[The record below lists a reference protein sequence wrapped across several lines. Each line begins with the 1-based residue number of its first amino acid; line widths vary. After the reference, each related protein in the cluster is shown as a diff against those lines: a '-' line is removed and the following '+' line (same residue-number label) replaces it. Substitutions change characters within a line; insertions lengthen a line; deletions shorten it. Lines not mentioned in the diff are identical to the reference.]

1 MPQLHV
7 ASSSLKQ
14 KSNGEEH
21 VKAFSHWLGALAAV
35 VGCTLPAQAQNYPT
49 HPITLTIGF
58 PAGGPSD
65 ITARIMA
72 EHMGPTLGQPVVV
85 EPVTGASGTI
95 ASAKVARAAP
105 DGYSIVLGNWT
116 SHVGAPA
123 LYPLAY
129 DTFND
134 FTPVA
139 PLTRTYLWII
149 GRNTLPANNVKE
161 LVAWLKANPGKA
173 TAGTVGVGSAAHLCL
188 LDFANKTGT
197 KFQYIPYR
205 GGAPVMQD
213 VLGGQI
219 DIACIEVSQTLPLV
233 RSGKIKAFGVVADKR
248 SPAAPEIPTPFL
260 VKVRVFIASSTRRPL
275 IRSRTRRAFCGET
288 RTYFAELLNSMFVS
302 LRLRRRR
309 CRRCRNDGSRASNHA
324 GRSGGNFG
332 GGLHRVSLELAGE
345 AELARDGPSPSQ

>member
-21 VKAFSHWLGALAAV
+21 VKAFSHWLVALAAV

-248 SPAAPEIPTPFL
+248 SPAAPEIPTLAQAGVPNVEL
-260 VKVRVFIASSTRRPL
+260 VFWQALWAPKGTPKPIIAKLNDAVRKT
-275 IRSRTRRAFCGET
+275 
-288 RTYFAELLNSMFVS
+288 FADPAVQKRFAALGHEV
-302 LRLRRRR
+302 
-309 CRRCRNDGSRASNHA
+309 
-324 GRSGGNFG
+324 
-332 GGLHRVSLELAGE
+332 
-345 AELARDGPSPSQ
+345 PSPDQLSSEALAKYHKAEIDKWWPIIKAAGIKVK